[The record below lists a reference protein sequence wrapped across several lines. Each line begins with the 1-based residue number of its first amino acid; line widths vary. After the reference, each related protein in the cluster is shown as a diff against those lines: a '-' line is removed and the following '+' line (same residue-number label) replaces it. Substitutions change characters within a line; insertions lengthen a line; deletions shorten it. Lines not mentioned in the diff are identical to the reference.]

1 MLSALCYFP
10 PVCLSVRH
18 TGGSLDQLKTVEVKM
33 QFSPYPRNLWQWH
46 CHAMPHISPFLKH
59 VTIEIIGLP
68 PNAPSSNCLG
78 FYPRPWESGGWLG
91 FGILPWNLGGFYY
104 REWYK
109 ILSVI
114 LTAETANLKWSNN
127 VVTITFWVK
136 TGVSDSDSVSQ
147 WVTWLQVA

>member
-10 PVCLSVRH
+10 PVRPSVCLSVTRV
-18 TGGSLDQLKTVEVKM
+18 DQLKTVEVKM

-46 CHAMPHISPFLKH
+46 CHAMSHISPFLKH
-59 VTIEIIGLP
+59 VTIEMIGLR

-78 FYPRPWESGGWLG
+78 FSPRPWESGGWLG

-104 REWYK
+104 REWNK

-114 LTAETANLKWSNN
+114 LTAETANLDFGQTSRILTCTELKGHSF
-127 VVTITFWVK
+127 VL
-136 TGVSDSDSVSQ
+136 VSGYVC
-147 WVTWLQVA
+147 